1 MADQEIL
8 KALAVAAELCGTTL
22 SVEAAKVFA
31 MKLEAFPKGSVLQA
45 IDRAMEEC
53 KGRLTLADVISRID
67 DGRPSA
73 DEAWGL
79 IPKSEH
85 DSAVCTREMMRA
97 MSGIADM
104 IENDPIPGRLAFKAA
119 YEREL
124 REARSGNLPI
134 EWQITLGWS
143 QGGRSG
149 PVMDALAKGR
159 ITHQQAVAAIGH
171 LPDASNEA
179 LAYQRTAQLVEIPRK
194 VVV

>member
-1 MADQEIL
+1 MADTEII
-8 KALAVAAELCGTTL
+8 KALAIAAELCGTQL

-31 MKLEAFPKGSVLQA
+31 MKLEAHPKGAVLRA

-53 KGRLTLADVISRID
+53 KGRLTLADVISRIE

-73 DEAWGL
+73 DEAWGM

-85 DSAVCTREMMRA
+85 DTAVVTREMNRA

-124 REARSGNLPI
+124 REARSANRPT
-134 EWQITLGWS
+134 EWEITLGWS
-143 QGGRSG
+143 PSGRTG

-159 ITHQQAVAAIGH
+159 ISQDQAIAAVGYIPEPKPALGY
-171 LPDASNEA
+171 DAENRIT
-179 LAYQRTAQLVEIPRK
+179 YVPRK
-194 VVV
+194 VVM

>member
-1 MADQEIL
+1 MADQEVI
-8 KALAVAAELCGTTL
+8 KALAVAAELCGTNL
-22 SVEAAKVFA
+22 SVEAARVFA
-31 MKLEAFPKGSVLQA
+31 MKLQAYPKAQVLQA

-73 DEAWGL
+73 DEAWGM

-85 DSAVCTREMMRA
+85 DTAVCTREMMRA
-97 MSGIADM
+97 TCGIADM

-119 YEREL
+119 YEREV
-124 REARSGNLPI
+124 RQARADNRPI

-143 QGGRSG
+143 VSGREG

-159 ITHQQAVAAIGH
+159 ITHQQAANAIGH
-171 LPDASNEA
+171 LPSASNEA
-179 LAYQRTAQLVEIPRK
+179 LGYNRTAAIVEIPRK
-194 VVV
+194 VAL